1 MKISKKYGIPQ
12 YNKFNNLLLPS
23 ENITKE
29 NKKDNKISFHNKY
42 FIPLKNDDED
52 ENDSES
58 KSENNDKISFHNKYF
73 ISLKKDDGDED
84 EEDDESNSN
93 QNQKILMKNN

>member
-23 ENITKE
+23 ETINEKNI
-29 NKKDNKISFHNKY
+29 
-42 FIPLKNDDED
+42 
-52 ENDSES
+52 
-58 KSENNDKISFHNKYF
+58 NNDQISFHNKYF

-84 EEDDESNSN
+84 EEEDESNSESKSEN
-93 QNQKILMKNN
+93 INEE